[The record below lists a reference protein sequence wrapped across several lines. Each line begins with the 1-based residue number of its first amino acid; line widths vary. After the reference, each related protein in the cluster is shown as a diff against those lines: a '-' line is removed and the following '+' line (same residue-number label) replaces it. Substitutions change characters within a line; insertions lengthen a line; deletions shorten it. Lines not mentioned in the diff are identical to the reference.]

1 MKWRRNGSDDSVMGD
16 EKANTVYFNSQRGKR
31 IMLEIQHRFEYWDPA
46 RQRTVRTH
54 YWTTAERIAAGGV
67 ANAVPILGTERR
79 VHLLSEGEYEVNSAS
94 HVQGKG

>member
-1 MKWRRNGSDDSVMGD
+1 M
-16 EKANTVYFNSQRGKR
+16 AATTVLWATKKRILYISTAHGGKR
-31 IMLEIQHRFEYWDPA
+31 VMFEIQHRFEYWDPA

-67 ANAVPILGTERR
+67 ANAVPIPGTERR
-79 VHLLSEGEYEVNSAS
+79 VHLLSEDEYEVNSAS